1 LQKITVL
8 AAVAAMALGATV
20 SPSKADVFYSFS
32 FSDTADGVYITN
44 GILDVSGGQ
53 AISGGG
59 TLTGPGPWTGGLAI
73 SLATLSTPGVQPNP
87 GGLFTYVGGT
97 GNVQGD
103 TVFPVDNF
111 GLIFTVSNGDW
122 INLWSNGGNNYG
134 LGAVNANGGGKDGTY
149 VYNDT
154 GTASFAETTPSQVA
168 AVPEPSTWA
177 MLLLGFAGIGFTAYR
192 RKNKPA
198 LMAA

>member
-1 LQKITVL
+1 MRKIALL

-20 SPSKADVFYSFS
+20 SPSKADVSYSFS

-59 TLTGPGPWTGGLAI
+59 TLTGPGPWAGGLAI

-103 TVFPVDNF
+103 TVFPLDTF
-111 GLIFTVSNGDW
+111 GLIFTASNGDW
-122 INLWSNGGNNYG
+122 INLWSNGGDNYG
-134 LGAVNANGGGKDGTY
+134 LGAVNANSEGNDGTY

-154 GTASFAETTPSQVA
+154 GTANFEIPPSQVG

-177 MLLLGFAGIGFTAYR
+177 MMILGFAGIGFMAYR
-192 RKNKPA
+192 RKSSKLA
-198 LMAA
+198 FRFA